1 MRIIDR
7 FDLYMKYKRL
17 NDNKV
22 TTQLC
27 LSNGVIGKSRKIG
40 RDLSDRVIEQILNF
54 YTDLNK
60 TWLLTGE
67 GEMLRSGE
75 SLLAPVFVTEGE
87 SVVRVIPTEA
97 RGGTIGDFSTA
108 LRESE
113 AANFET
119 ILSPIKG
126 CDWAITIY
134 GDSMAPDYPSGSKV
148 LIKKINEKA
157 FIEWGREY
165 VLDTENGPIIKEIQP
180 SQREGHV
187 WCVSRNEKYKPFEI
201 DTRHIIGWYRV
212 LMVLSMK

>member
-1 MRIIDR
+1 MNEISSKLSQYFRDR
-7 FDLYMKYKRL
+7 CI
-17 NDNKV
+17 
-22 TTQLC
+22 TQETIAETLGVSQQYVSGL
-27 LSNGVIGKSRKIG
+27 LSGKKAFGKKQAQR
-40 RDLSDRVIEQILNF
+40 F
-54 YTDLNK
+54 YECWGISPS
-60 TWLLTGE
+60 WLLTGE

-87 SVVRVIPTEA
+87 YVVRVIPTEA

-201 DTRHIIGWYRV
+201 DTRHILGWYRV

>member
-1 MRIIDR
+1 MYTTVKERLLAFIEHKGLSKHKFEKMCGLSTGYVSNMRVSIQPD
-7 FDLYMKYKRL
+7 
-17 NDNKV
+17 
-22 TTQLC
+22 
-27 LSNGVIGKSRKIG
+27 KIKNIAQ
-40 RDLSDRVIEQILNF
+40 VF
-54 YTDLNK
+54 PDLN
-60 TWLLTGE
+60 TGWLLTGE

-108 LRESE
+108 LQESE

-180 SQREGHV
+180 SEKEGHV